1 MAEWNKERYQE
12 IANRGLQDQ
21 LSPDRK
27 ARFDEAVKRGLIT
40 VKEQPGMLES
50 IGNMFTGSDR
60 ETRATQE
67 LPELESAIVGGDA
80 SGFLSTLPTGD
91 AVKLAGAIAT
101 TSDPAERAK
110 MLQAASPDF
119 GIQYDE
125 KGNIIAA
132 NNATGQRVILN
143 KPGLSASDLFPMS
156 GRVAASIPLAST
168 GGTPLVAGAAMG
180 AKEGAITAAQEGFQ
194 ASQGGD
200 FDAGNVIADMA
211 LGGLSEFIPSFIGRM
226 KVKTGAKADELAEE
240 AIQAEAGR
248 ITNPISA
255 EAQAAKSNDLAGEIV
270 KQSQNRKQNL
280 AQSAGD
286 VMPDLET
293 LEAAERIGV
302 ADELTPGM
310 ISNNPI
316 YKDIEGALR
325 AKGGSELSVQ
335 GENAIAKVAQTA
347 DDLITEFGGD
357 IDKAALSQNVKQK
370 VGNTI
375 NDLGTIESEAY
386 DQVSRLTSPTQKVDM
401 TNVYMGLQEEADNL
415 GGSQF
420 LEPFEKRL
428 LKLAESNPSYALI
441 DKERKKIGAALHKK
455 QGAYKDMDSGRLK
468 RMYGLLTDAQGASLS
483 DEALGAWNAAKAVTV
498 KRKGLEDSSVKLFG
512 KNLTDAITPKVGGAL
527 NKLAKSDY
535 KQFDELMSAIPD
547 REMREQVVLSS
558 LNDVF
563 TAGSRKEKQ
572 MNIPGFVDW
581 YESLKRQPQL
591 MKRVSDNLPS
601 GAAKRLDDIYKVTKA
616 MRDAN
621 ARVVKTG
628 VAAETLSG
636 LDKYEGVLEKIYKA
650 APNVAGIDQALALTK
665 AMGMAGKDPATVSA
679 DKLISSPEF
688 KRMAIELA
696 KSNFKASQLA
706 KSAEKALRK
715 SERYKKWYSM
725 LPSEDKMRIIRGGLI
740 AYLGGNEE

>member
-21 LSPDRK
+21 LSPERK

-40 VKEQPGMLES
+40 TQEQPGMLES
-50 IGNMFTGSDR
+50 IGNMITGADR

-67 LPELESAIVGGDA
+67 LPELESALVGGDA
-80 SGFLSTLPTGD
+80 SGFLSTLPGVD
-91 AVKLAGAIAT
+91 AAKLAGAIAT

-119 GIQYDE
+119 GIQYDP

-132 NNATGQRVILN
+132 NNKTGQRVVLN
-143 KPGLSASDLFPMS
+143 KPGLSASDLFPAS
-156 GRVAASIPLAST
+156 GRVAASIPLAS
-168 GGTPLVAGAAMG
+168 GGAPLAAAASMG
-180 AKEGAITAAQEGFQ
+180 AKEGAITAAQEGYQ

-211 LGGLSEFIPSFIGRM
+211 LGGLSEFIPSFITKM
-226 KVKTGAKADELAEE
+226 KNKTGAQSDKLAQE
-240 AIQAEAGR
+240 AIDAEAGR
-248 ITNPISA
+248 IANPASA
-255 EAQAAKSNDLAGEIV
+255 EAQAAKSNELASEIAGQAQ
-270 KQSQNRKQNL
+270 KRKQNL
-280 AQSAGD
+280 TQSAGD
-286 VMPDLET
+286 VMADT
-293 LEAAERIGV
+293 QTIEAAERIGV
-302 ADELTPGM
+302 AEELTPGM
-310 ISNNPI
+310 VSNNPI

-335 GENAIAKVAQTA
+335 GENAISKVAQTA

-370 VGNTI
+370 VGSTI

-401 TNVYMGLQEEADNL
+401 TDVYMGLQQEADNL
-415 GGSQF
+415 GGAQF

-428 LKLAESNPSYALI
+428 LKLSESNPSYALI

-468 RMYGLLTDAQGASLS
+468 RMYGVLTDAQGTSLS
-483 DEALGAWNAAKAVTV
+483 DEALDAWNAAKAVTV

-535 KQFDELMSAIPD
+535 KQFDELISALPD

-601 GAAKRLDDIYKVTKA
+601 GASQRLDDIYKVTKS

-621 ARVVKTG
+621 SRVVKTG

-636 LDKYEGVLEKIYKA
+636 LDKYEGMLEKIYKA
-650 APNVAGIDQALALTK
+650 TPNIPGIDQGLALTK
-665 AMGMAGKDPATVSA
+665 AMGLAGKDPATVSA

-688 KRMAIELA
+688 KRMAVELA
-696 KSNFKASQLA
+696 KSNFKASQSA
-706 KSAEKALRK
+706 KVAEKALKK

-725 LPSEDKMRIIRGGLI
+725 LPSEDKIRIIRGGLI
-740 AYLGGNEE
+740 AYLGEEEG

>member
-1 MAEWNKERYQE
+1 MATYEVTSPNGVTLELEGDAPPSEAELNQIFSSYQVQE
-12 IANRGLQDQ
+12 
-21 LSPDRK
+21 K
-27 ARFDEAVKRGLIT
+27 
-40 VKEQPGMLES
+40 PGIVES
-50 IGNMFTGSDR
+50 IGNMFTGADR

-67 LPELESAIVGGDA
+67 LPELESALVGGDA
-80 SGFLSTLPTGD
+80 AGFLSTLPTGD
-91 AVKLAGAIAT
+91 AAKLAGAIAT
-101 TSDPAERAK
+101 TSDPSERAK
-110 MLQAASPDF
+110 MLQSASPDF
-119 GIQYDE
+119 GIQYDP

-132 NNATGQRVILN
+132 NNKTGQRVVLN
-143 KPGLSASDLFPMS
+143 KPGLSASDLFPAS
-156 GRVAASIPLAST
+156 GRVAASIPLAS
-168 GGTPLVAGAAMG
+168 GGAPLAAAASMG
-180 AKEGAITAAQEGFQ
+180 AKEGAITAAQEGYQ

-211 LGGLSEFIPSFIGRM
+211 LGGLSEFIPSFIGKM
-226 KVKTGAKADELAEE
+226 KNKTGAQADELTQE

-248 ITNPISA
+248 ITNPASA
-255 EAQAAKSNDLAGEIV
+255 EAQAAKSNELASEIAT
-270 KQSQNRKQNL
+270 QSQKRKQDL
-280 AQSAGD
+280 SQSAGD
-286 VMPDLET
+286 VMADT
-293 LEAAERIGV
+293 KTIEAAERIGV
-302 ADELTPGM
+302 AEDLTPGM

-335 GENAIAKVAQTA
+335 GENAISKVAQKA

-375 NDLGTIESEAY
+375 NDLGAIESEAY
-386 DQVSRLTSPTQKVDM
+386 DQVSKLTSPTQKVDM
-401 TNVYMGLQEEADNL
+401 TDVYMGLQQEADNL
-415 GGSQF
+415 GGNQF

-428 LKLAESNPSYALI
+428 LKLSESNPSYALI

-468 RMYGLLTDAQGASLS
+468 RMYGLLTDAQGTSLS
-483 DEALGAWNAAKAVTV
+483 DDALDAWNAAKAVTV

-535 KQFDELMSAIPD
+535 KQFDELINALPD

-591 MKRVSDNLPS
+591 MKRVTDNLPS
-601 GAAKRLDDIYKVTKA
+601 GAPKRLQDIYTVTKA

-621 ARVVKTG
+621 SRVVKTG

-636 LDKYEGVLEKIYKA
+636 LDKYEGMLEKIYKA
-650 APNVAGIDQALALTK
+650 TPNIPGIDQGLALTK
-665 AMGMAGKDPATVSA
+665 AMGLAGKEPATASA

-688 KRMAIELA
+688 KRMAVELA
-696 KSNFKASQLA
+696 KSNFKATQSA
-706 KSAEKALRK
+706 KAAEKALKK

-725 LPSEDKMRIIRGGLI
+725 LPSEDKLAIIRGGLT
-740 AYLGGNEE
+740 AYLGGEEG

>member
-1 MAEWNKERYQE
+1 MDVTLPNGQVIKGVPDGTSKDE
-12 IANRGLQDQ
+12 IAE
-21 LSPDRK
+21 K
-27 ARFDEAVKRGLIT
+27 AVNLGVATWDDFGGKPMSFMDSVKD
-40 VKEQPGMLES
+40 
-50 IGNMFTGSDR
+50 MFTGESR

-67 LPELESAIVGGDA
+67 LPELESALVGGGA
-80 SGFLSTLPTGD
+80 TGFLSTMPSGD
-91 AVKLAGAIAT
+91 AAKLAGAIAT

-132 NNATGQRVILN
+132 NNKTGQRVVLN
-143 KPGLSASDLFPMS
+143 KPGLSASDLFPAS
-156 GRVAASIPLAST
+156 GRVAASIPLAS
-168 GGTPLVAGAAMG
+168 GGAPLAAVASMG
-180 AKEGAITAAQEGFQ
+180 AKEGAITAAQEGYQ

-211 LGGLSEFIPSFIGRM
+211 LGGLSEFIPSFISKM
-226 KVKTGAKADELAEE
+226 KNKTGAQADELAQE
-240 AIQAEAGR
+240 AIDAEAGR
-248 ITNPISA
+248 IANPASA
-255 EAQAAKSNDLAGEIV
+255 EAQAAKSNELASEIADQAQ
-270 KQSQNRKQNL
+270 KRKQNL
-280 AQSAGD
+280 TQSAGD
-286 VMPDLET
+286 VMADAQT
-293 LEAAERIGV
+293 IEAAERLGV
-302 ADELTPGM
+302 AEDLTPGM
-310 ISNNPI
+310 VSNSPI

-335 GENAIAKVAQTA
+335 GENAISKVAQTA

-370 VGNTI
+370 VGSTI

-386 DQVSRLTSPTQKVDM
+386 DQVSKLTSPTQKVDM

-428 LKLAESNPSYALI
+428 LKLSESSPSYALI

-455 QGAYKDMDSGRLK
+455 QGVYKDMDSGRLK

-483 DEALGAWNAAKAVTV
+483 DEALDSWNAAKAVTV
-498 KRKGLEDSSVKLFG
+498 KRKDLEDSSVKLFG

-535 KQFDELMSAIPD
+535 KQFDELIKAMPD

-601 GAAKRLDDIYKVTKA
+601 GAPQRLDDIYKVTKA

-621 ARVVKTG
+621 SRVVKTG

-636 LDKYEGVLEKIYKA
+636 LDKYEGMLERIYKS
-650 APNVAGIDQALALTK
+650 APNVAGIDHGLALTK

-688 KRMAIELA
+688 KRMAVELA
-696 KSNFKASQLA
+696 KSNFKASQSA
-706 KSAEKALRK
+706 KAAEKALRK

-740 AYLGGNEE
+740 SYLGSQEE